1 MSLASISL
9 TPPLDKGISATEVQ
23 QTCNVFAEAHQYRQQ
38 HGTLSTNPL
47 LTRNYTKTSP
57 ECQVLALM
65 ATIIYRPPESER
77 KEKTRF
83 QVTKG
88 LIQSSRKQVFFSL
101 LFYYLFGF
109 QQPFPQLPMII
120 SPLPLLVNNI
130 SYYSA
135 LYKGMGSQEQCQKQE
150 VPARCRDKPGQH
162 SYVLLPEKQWGAV
175 TEAR

>member
-9 TPPLDKGISATEVQ
+9 SAPLDKGISATEVQ
-23 QTCNVFAEAHQYRQQ
+23 RTCNVFAEAHQYRQQ
-38 HGTLSTNPL
+38 HGTLSSNPL
-47 LTRNYTKTSP
+47 LTRNCTKASP
-57 ECQVLALM
+57 ECQGLALM
-65 ATIIYRPPESER
+65 ATIIYCPPESER
-77 KEKTRF
+77 RKNMVPGYQRTHSKFKKT
-83 QVTKG
+83 
-88 LIQSSRKQVFFSL
+88 FFFFL

-120 SPLPLLVNNI
+120 SPLPLSVNNI

-135 LYKGMGSQEQCQKQE
+135 LHKGMGSKAQCQKQE

-162 SYVLLPEKQWGAV
+162 SQVLPPKKRWGAV